1 MPVVSQPNA
10 TNQIKLTFLP
20 SDCADDGLR
29 ELCCFMD
36 GYFSANI
43 VRFTRENWN
52 GRLSKTF
59 LHLGMCRYLFRHFLV
74 CLHSILSVGMIGQCT
89 RLGFIRFQTVEKAR
103 KAVDYFGKAKRKLGY
118 FYPNESTLR
127 STRHSL
133 IIFLA
138 QSGEG

>member
-1 MPVVSQPNA
+1 
-10 TNQIKLTFLP
+10 
-20 SDCADDGLR
+20 
-29 ELCCFMD
+29 MD
-36 GYFSANI
+36 GHFSANI
-43 VRFTRENWN
+43 VRFTRENCN
-52 GRLSKTF
+52 GRPSKTF
-59 LHLGMCRYLFRHFLV
+59 PQPGMCRCLFRHFLV
-74 CLHSILSVGMIGQCT
+74 FSHSIFSVGMIGQCT